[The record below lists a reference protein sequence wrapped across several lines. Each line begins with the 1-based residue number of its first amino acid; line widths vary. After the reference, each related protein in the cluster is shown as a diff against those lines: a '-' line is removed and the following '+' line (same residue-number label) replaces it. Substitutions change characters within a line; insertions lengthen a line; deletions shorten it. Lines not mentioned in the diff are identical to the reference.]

1 MPIKHLVI
9 SGGGP
14 VFFKSVGAVQE
25 LEKSGVWNINQIE
38 SIYGTSAGGLLAVIL
53 CLKFNSW
60 DIINDYVIKRPWH
73 EAIKIDVQT
82 IFDSYTKRGLFD
94 GKIFETIFKPLFAA
108 KDISLC
114 ITFKEF
120 YELTKIELH
129 LFTFEINGFKEVDLS
144 YLTHPDLSLLKAVQM
159 TSALPIIISPVCIND
174 KCYIDGGIVSN
185 YPLNHCINHGK
196 NPDEILSFKNNY
208 LNSDQYKINDSST
221 LLDYMVSFIYKMIT
235 HLSTEEQQPKVLN
248 EVTYDTSMM
257 NIEHFQSVL
266 VDMELRKKFISH
278 GVDAAKK
285 FLLSKISNSEDNK
298 TDLTV

>member
-1 MPIKHLVI
+1 MTIKHLVI

-25 LEKSGVWNINQIE
+25 LEKSGIWNINEIE

-53 CLKFNSW
+53 CLKFNNW

-73 EAIKIDVQT
+73 EAIKLDVQT

-94 GKIFETIFKPLFAA
+94 GKIFEIIFKPLFAA
-108 KDISLC
+108 KDISLNV
-114 ITFKEF
+114 TLKEF
-120 YELTKIELH
+120 YDLTQIELH
-129 LFTFEINGFKEVDLS
+129 LFAFEINNFKEEDIS
-144 YLTHPDLSLLKAVQM
+144 HLTHPDLSLLTAIQM

-185 YPLNHCINHGK
+185 YPLNHCISHGK
-196 NPDEILSFKNNY
+196 NPNDVLSFKNNY
-208 LNSDQYKINDSST
+208 LNSEQYKITDTST

-235 HLSTEEQQPKVLN
+235 HLSTEEKQQKVLN
-248 EVTYDTSMM
+248 EVTYDTNMM

-266 VDMELRKKFISH
+266 VDMELRKKFITH

-285 FLLSKISNSEDNK
+285 FLLSKTIHDEDNK
-298 TDLTV
+298 